1 MIKIPGEQV
10 AAAYA
15 KLSLDAAEFLSGL
28 NSAESRFKSFAS
40 NVESTGSKL
49 GAVLSTLGKG
59 MVAGIAAAGTA
70 TLGGVKAFADF
81 EKGLASVSKT
91 TGMTGKDL
99 EALGESL
106 RDLARQGPVT
116 VTELEKIAATAGS
129 LGVGAQK
136 MAAGD
141 IAGARAEI
149 MDFTKTISDMAVAF
163 DMTAD
168 AVAPMVASI
177 ANVYKLPT
185 NELAL
190 FGSQVNALENSM
202 NATAPQILEFVNA
215 FGGTAA
221 MFGESASKTAAFGA
235 VLNSLGITGAEAATQ
250 LRSGILQ
257 LLQSYEV
264 SESAVKKYAKE
275 HNVSM
280 EQAREALKINQKN
293 VEKLAQVMG
302 VSADEIRRRLNE
314 DLYGSLVWIGTKLK
328 DIQGETEAAAI
339 VSQIFGVYGYQ
350 AMMKLGASAE
360 TYDFALKQINT
371 DSKGLMR
378 EADVMANTISGQW
391 RRLKNNIYD
400 VGIEIGKSVQGPA
413 QDFLRFMNDKLIP
426 GVREFLKALVSGDWA
441 GAFTSLKNIASTTW
455 ESIKSSAAAVW
466 DYIKNLDYKTI
477 WDNIKGL
484 ALEAWDG
491 IKSAASSIYDA
502 LKNADWGGLGRTAA
516 DKLKTAFEV
525 LKDVGDRLKNSISNV
540 DWAGIGGAA
549 AEKVR
554 AGFDALRDIGNKIKT
569 YVDSVNWSDVGNKAA
584 TRIRQG
590 MDTLK
595 DLGDRIKNFIES
607 VNWNSV
613 GGSLGQKL
621 REGFE
626 KLATLHE
633 TLQNSLKRWAD
644 DPGGAYATGQAIG
657 RALRDAALAAW
668 DAVKWAADLMRQIV
682 YGIESKKAEYGGSI
696 VRAIIGEAREWLD
709 AAATAGKNLLSGIL
723 SELSPLGAMLRNA
736 IIDAVSGAVE
746 GLPVVGSD
754 FARKLREW
762 KVEVPTVQRPSG
774 AGMPSTT
781 ESGASGSTYTR
792 STYTP
797 STWTSTST
805 PAAAFT
811 SLRQPETHT
820 YGELTAAA
828 GTVARTGYYTIEFLY
843 KGKVYKSTADVIKA
857 MASEGKT
864 EAEIAESLYYATEPL
879 KSEEYTS
886 YVLRKEDTRDLQKVL
901 TTIYKTVPISLLSSE
916 RELEKARALGAYQ
929 LGVQEYEKQK
939 AAANAALEASEK
951 VEDVSSDVEKAAEKS
966 EEAAEKSEEAAKQTT
981 EANKSSQTAAIDVN
995 KLIEAFRQKTYSAG
1009 ESVTGAAQYAATSLK
1024 LGAEVA
1030 KKFTTDAGQAVVISF
1045 DTATNTFKANIGSAG
1060 TALKQT
1066 GDYNLMKAQEMGAV
1080 ITNSGTSTSSN
1091 IGLGGLR
1098 AQTSMQTGGQVAQT
1112 HIQAGG
1118 QAAQSAL
1125 VTGANTIYSRIASIP
1140 DIGVKIAT
1148 AADYFASK
1156 VVSAAISAAS
1166 AISRAVSG
1174 RSIGGALGTPI
1185 RYAEGGVVTRPVLGM
1200 VGEAGAE
1207 AIIPLD
1213 NKAAGWKI
1221 LSKILPLFGIR
1232 PFAEGGIIGAAEGS
1246 TGSETISAS
1255 FQISYLDQA
1264 AAVFGSK
1271 LRYMLNY
1278 FRKTMNL
1285 IRLDSIKKWRD
1296 IIDSSTKVWNEF
1308 ITSVSQKSIEF
1319 RMVVGKAF
1327 YDTATSLIA
1336 TITAASIEL
1345 SGRFDLMM
1353 TSFKESS
1360 QSTFNMLNSMFES
1373 FKNDILPAFINGWQ
1387 SSLNTMVEMFSS
1399 TVTKITGFIQQ
1410 IANAL
1415 TQLTGR
1421 TYNINI
1427 GSTGGI
1433 GGGGGGGGGYGTVS
1447 YSGGSQLFAE
1457 QAFMEVGGICQ
1468 VDAYGMTPG
1477 LAESLILSGV
1487 LKPNENPLSQKLY
1500 QQALAN
1506 INAASQQL
1514 TGSNIVERTKVTQY
1528 SSSWLPS
1535 KSSFVST
1542 AQQRAA
1548 SAWSSS
1554 VTPTSGGG
1562 VRIGSTTT
1570 RSVIKLGKYQH
1581 GGLALT
1587 PQLAMIAENGPE
1599 MVIPVKYLSGG
1610 ENKIEVNV
1618 YLDGKKIS
1626 SNLFKHATNVLKTRG
1641 LKL

>member
-1 MIKIPGEQV
+1 MVIGSGEVASVFAKITLDSSQFSSELSKAEG
-10 AAAYA
+10 
-15 KLSLDAAEFLSGL
+15 KLKSFSSNLESLSGKA
-28 NSAESRFKSFAS
+28 SAALK
-40 NVESTGSKL
+40 
-49 GAVLSTLGKG
+49 GALVSGVGAAT
-59 MVAGIAAAGTA
+59 AAAGVG
-70 TLGGVKAFADF
+70 LKSFI
-81 EKGLASVSKT
+81 EYESGLADVAKT
-91 TGMTGKDL
+91 TGMAGEELDN
-99 EALGESL
+99 LGNSL
-106 RDLARQGPVT
+106 RELSKQTGT
-116 VTELEKIAATAGS
+116 GVTELT
-129 LGVGAQK
+129 K
-136 MAAGD
+136 MAAIAGQMGIQGVDNITKFTETVNQASTAFGMTAEESATALAKLGNIWDVPAKELYKFGSAVNYLGNTSAASERELFNFMMNIGNQPRVIGMTAQETLALGD
-141 IAGARAEI
+141 ILVSMGMDASDAGTR
-149 MDFTKTISDMAVAF
+149 
-163 DMTAD
+163 
-168 AVAPMVASI
+168 
-177 ANVYKLPT
+177 L
-185 NELAL
+185 
-190 FGSQVNALENSM
+190 NS
-202 NATAPQILEFVNA
+202 
-215 FGGTAA
+215 
-221 MFGESASKTAAFGA
+221 AFGA
-235 VLNSLGITGAEAATQ
+235 QGLLGHLPAAAKQLGVTEEALRKMIDADPTETILKVVESLGKI
-250 LRSGILQ
+250 S
-257 LLQSYEV
+257 
-264 SESAVKKYAKE
+264 SESERVAAAQEIFGAIGAKAILPLIGRTDEFRNKIEEVNNAYAEGTSMANEFAARQNTLANQLNRVKAGLNDVAISIGQALAPSVRKFADWMNNDAVP
-275 HNVSM
+275 
-280 EQAREALKINQKN
+280 ALKKFVDALAKGDIKSAFEVIASTAKSALQK
-293 VEKLAQVMG
+293 VIEVVTG
-302 VSADEIRRRLNE
+302 
-314 DLYGSLVWIGTKLK
+314 IGTKIK
-328 DIQGETEAAAI
+328 DSLQKIDWG
-339 VSQIFGVYGYQ
+339 
-350 AMMKLGASAE
+350 AMFSKIG
-360 TYDFALKQINT
+360 DALDT
-371 DSKGLMR
+371 VWG
-378 EADVMANTISGQW
+378 
-391 RRLKNNIYD
+391 
-400 VGIEIGKSVQGPA
+400 
-413 QDFLRFMNDKLIP
+413 
-426 GVREFLKALVSGDWA
+426 
-441 GAFTSLKNIASTTW
+441 SLKNLGSKIYETVANIDWGNVFS
-455 ESIKSSAAAVW
+455 KVVGAAEAVW
-466 DYIKNLDYKTI
+466 GAFKEAGTKVYETVS
-477 WDNIKGL
+477 NI
-484 ALEAWDG
+484 
-491 IKSAASSIYDA
+491 
-502 LKNADWGGLGRTAA
+502 DWGGLGRTAA

-584 TRIRQG
+584 TSIRQG

-595 DLGDRIKNFIES
+595 DLGDRVKNFIES

-682 YGIESKKAEYGGSI
+682 SGIESKKAEYGGSI
-696 VRAIIGEAREWLD
+696 VRAIIGEARAWLD

-774 AGMPSTT
+774 AGMPTTT
-781 ESGASGSTYTR
+781 ESGASG

-811 SLRQPETHT
+811 SLRQPKTHT

-828 GTVARTGYYTIEFLY
+828 GTVATTGYYTIEFLY

-886 YVLRKEDTRDLQKVL
+886 YVLIKEDTRDLQKVL
-901 TTIYKTVPISLLSSE
+901 TTIYKTVPTSLFSSE

-966 EEAAEKSEEAAKQTT
+966 EEAAKQTT

-995 KLIEAFRQKTYSAG
+995 KLIEAFRLKTYSAG

-1045 DTATNTFKANIGSAG
+1045 DAATNAFKANIGSAG

-1207 AIIPLD
+1207 AIVPLR
-1213 NKAAGWKI
+1213 NKSAGWAV
-1221 LSKILPLFGIR
+1221 LQKILPQFGIK
-1232 PFAEGGIIGAAEGS
+1232 PFAEGGIVGDSEP
-1246 TGSETISAS
+1246 TGGENGIVA
-1255 FQISYLDQA
+1255 YLGLKGLDA
-1264 AAVFGSK
+1264 MSK
-1271 LRYMLNY
+1271 SVRQTLINIQTY
-1278 FRKTMNL
+1278 FRQTWA
-1285 IRLDSIKKWRD
+1285 IIKATTEAELLK
-1296 IIDSSTKVWNEF
+1296 I
-1308 ITSVSQKSIEF
+1308 
-1319 RMVVGKAF
+1319 RMVLSAGLSELVAQVVVSLNQLRTSWAQTF
-1327 YDTATSLIA
+1327 ADTAKS
-1336 TITAASIEL
+1336 SIDT
-1345 SGRFDLMM
+1345 FD
-1353 TSFKESS
+1353 
-1360 QSTFNMLNSMFES
+1360 SMHAYF
-1373 FKNDILPAFINGWQ
+1373 
-1387 SSLNTMVEMFSS
+1387 
-1399 TVTKITGFIQQ
+1399 VTKIVLLNTFLVDSVRMVYGQ
-1410 IANAL
+1410 INTFTENFKGMFEPITASWETMMQSIVSTTNNAVNAATSML
-1415 TQLTGR
+1415 NTLINTLNRLTGGS
-1421 TYNINI
+1421 YNINVNV
-1427 GSTGGI
+1427 
-1433 GGGGGGGGGYGTVS
+1433 GGGGGGGGY
-1447 YSGGSQLFAE
+1447 SGGGGGGGGLAGYSSLFA
-1457 QAFMEVGGICQ
+1457 
-1468 VDAYGMTPG
+1468 DAAINSFFGPGSTCEIDELSGMSPG
-1477 LAESLILSGV
+1477 LIQSLYQSGAW
-1487 LKPNENPLSQKLY
+1487 KPNEYALSQQIYEAITK
-1500 QQALAN
+1500 Q
-1506 INAASQQL
+1506 
-1514 TGSNIVERTKVTQY
+1514 TSNKI
-1528 SSSWLPS
+1528 
-1535 KSSFVST
+1535 
-1542 AQQRAA
+1542 
-1548 SAWSSS
+1548 SSS
-1554 VTPTSGGG
+1554 VATGLSSVTNSLIKNAAAAVASQTGVKTGGSTSYATKLVSSAAGSARALAGSPSWMTSSVRTSGG
-1562 VRIGSTTT
+1562 VVKI
-1570 RSVIKLGKYQH
+1570 GKYQH
-1581 GGLALT
+1581 GGIAAT
-1587 PQLAMIAENGPE
+1587 PQLALIAERGPE
-1599 MVIPVKYLSGG
+1599 VVLPA
-1610 ENKIEVNV
+1610 KILDSLGAPNVNV
-1618 YLDGKKIS
+1618 VIELDGRKITDVVM
-1626 SNLFKHATNVLKTRG
+1626 KRAVTRLQTKG
-1641 LKL
+1641 MRTV